1 MPAKFDLVVIGTGV
15 AATSVAYPCRSAG
28 WTVAIIDDRPFG
40 GTCANRGCDP
50 KKVLVGV
57 AALADSARRMKPHG
71 FTAEREHVDW
81 SALMR
86 FKRTFTDPV
95 PRNREREFAEAG
107 IQAYKGVAR
116 FIDAETL
123 QIGDEQ
129 LIGQHFVIASGSGP
143 GKLNIPGED
152 LLINSDQFL
161 ELEQLPPEIVFIGGG
176 YIGFEFAHIAARA
189 GAHVTV
195 LHRSKR
201 PLQHFDADIVDKLVD
216 HTRKVGIDV
225 RLETAVDRI
234 EREGDRVVVHANG
247 GSDRF
252 EASLGVHAAGR
263 IPLIHNLN
271 PAAAQIES
279 SRHGI
284 TVNEFLQ
291 SVSNPRVYA
300 AGDAAASG
308 APQLT
313 PIATYDGGI
322 VAHNLLKGNQQRPNY
337 AGCASTVFTIPP
349 LASVGL
355 TEDAARKH
363 NLEFDVQLQDT
374 SGWYSSKR
382 IAEEC
387 SGFKVV
393 IERGTRRIL
402 GAHILGEGS
411 EEVINLFALAIRTN
425 LTADQLKD
433 NLFAYP
439 THSSNMSYMV

>member
-15 AATSVAYPCRSAG
+15 AATSVAYPCRTAG

-57 AALADSARRMKPHG
+57 AELADSARRMKPHG
-71 FTAEREHVDW
+71 FTAEREHVNWPD
-81 SALMR
+81 LMR

-95 PRNREREFAEAG
+95 PGNREREFAEAG

-116 FIDAETL
+116 FIDADTL
-123 QIGDEQ
+123 QIGDEK
-129 LIGQHFVIASGSGP
+129 LNGEHFAIASGSGP

-161 ELEQLPPEIVFIGGG
+161 DLEQLPPDIVFIGGG

-189 GAHVTV
+189 GAHVTI

-201 PLQHFDADIVDKLVD
+201 PLHHFDADIVDRLVD
-216 HTRKVGIDV
+216 HTRKIGIDV
-225 RLETAVDRI
+225 RLDTAVDRL
-234 EREGDRVVVHANG
+234 ERRGDRIVVHANG
-247 GSDRF
+247 GSERF
-252 EASLGVHAAGR
+252 EASLAVHAAGR
-263 IPLIHNLN
+263 VPLIHNLN

-279 SRHGI
+279 SPHGI

-322 VAHNLLKGNQQRPNY
+322 VAHNLLKGNHQRPIY

-355 TEDAARKH
+355 TEDTARKQ
-363 NLEFDVQLQDT
+363 NLDFDVQLQDT
-374 SGWYSSKR
+374 SGWYSSRR

-387 SGFKVV
+387 SGFKLI

-425 LTADQLKD
+425 LTADQLRD